1 MAIELASILI
11 TIDTK
16 SMQRKPQSE
25 LLAEPENLGNSDLLP
40 NFCDS
45 QVLLVVLL
53 VAEALAIVLT
63 LVQAPALTGIWVS
76 LGKTSSFI
84 LVIALIDVAVLCFFN
99 KHLQNLTI
107 IYRSLLLYLVLQLV
121 TACVTIL
128 TEVALLTPGSYLAG
142 ESMLTQAL
150 IRNLSISLIV
160 TGVMLRYF
168 YVHHQNSLR
177 QRGEAL
183 ARIQA
188 LQARIRPHF
197 LFNSLNT
204 VASLVHQNPDKA
216 EEAIL
221 DLAELFRSTLTK
233 TSNIALSD
241 EIDIVNR
248 YLHIEQLRLGDRLQ
262 VKSEISD
269 AALNVFVPALLI
281 QPLVENAVYHG
292 IEPLPAGG
300 TISITAHCNQ
310 NRLVIEISNPI
321 DLKSINRRQ
330 SGNQLALD
338 NIRQRLALAYTDLAK
353 MELSG
358 SDSVFCVTLNLPI
371 RDNNHANSSSR

>member
-1 MAIELASILI
+1 
-11 TIDTK
+11 
-16 SMQRKPQSE
+16 MQRKPQSE